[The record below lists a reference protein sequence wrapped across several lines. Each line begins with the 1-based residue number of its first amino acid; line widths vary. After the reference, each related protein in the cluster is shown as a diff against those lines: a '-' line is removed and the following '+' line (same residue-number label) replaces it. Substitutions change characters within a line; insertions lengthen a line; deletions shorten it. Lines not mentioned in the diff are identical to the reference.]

1 MTTSF
6 EIPRNQS
13 KAPSKAFVWLESNFS
28 VLRSEQNEQLK
39 KKKKD
44 GVGALAISYLCNF
57 MFLLAE

>member
-1 MTTSF
+1 
-6 EIPRNQS
+6 
-13 KAPSKAFVWLESNFS
+13 VWLESNFS